1 MSKTLTVATEV
12 QKTVFTE
19 ILLGEIATGFWKNA
33 RPADHADS
41 WKGVTLVVGSD
52 LGANGFE
59 VPRNYNFVN
68 PGFFRKAEEKLMT
81 SAKTINADITVKQL
95 KKQLI
100 SLNQI
105 LGARLKEIGGAV
117 TKLPR
122 GRKQPSETIVKSTKS
137 AKSTV
142 RKVVANIV
150 DASTLPAGVSAKNE
164 AVAA

>member
-12 QKTVFTE
+12 QKAVFE
-19 ILLGEIATGFWKNA
+19 KVLLGEIASGFWKNA

-41 WKGVTLVVGSD
+41 WKGVQVVVGTD
-52 LGANGFE
+52 LGSAGFD

-68 PGFFRKAEEKLMT
+68 PDFFRKAENALMEA
-81 SAKTINADITVKQL
+81 AKTADENITVKKL

-105 LGARLKEIGGAV
+105 LGARLKEVGGAV

-122 GRKQPSETIVKSTKS
+122 GRKAPAAAKTEDTNTSTT
-137 AKSTV
+137 TV
-142 RKVVANIV
+142 RKAM
-150 DASTLPAGVSAKNE
+150 ATFAEPAE
-164 AVAA
+164 A

>member
-1 MSKTLTVATEV
+1 MSKILTVATEV
-12 QKTVFTE
+12 QKTVFVE

-41 WKGVTLVVGSD
+41 WKGVSVVVGLD
-52 LGANGFE
+52 LGAAGFD

-68 PGFFRKAEEKLMT
+68 PDFFRKAEDKLMG
-81 SAKTINADITVKQL
+81 SAKTVNPDITVKQL

-122 GRKQPSETIVKSTKS
+122 GRKQPTEAVVKSTKT

-142 RKVVANIV
+142 RKVAANIV
-150 DASTLPAGVSAKNE
+150 DVSTLPAGNIAKTE
-164 AVAA
+164 SVAA

>member
-12 QKTVFTE
+12 QKAVFE
-19 ILLGEIATGFWKNA
+19 KVLLGEIASGFWKNA

-41 WKGVTLVVGSD
+41 WKGVQVVVGTD
-52 LGANGFE
+52 LGSAGFD

-68 PGFFRKAEEKLMT
+68 PDFFRKAENALMEA
-81 SAKTINADITVKQL
+81 AKTADENITVKKL

-105 LGARLKEIGGAV
+105 LGARLKEVGGAV

-122 GRKQPSETIVKSTKS
+122 GRKAPAVSKTEDTKTS
-137 AKSTV
+137 ATTV
-142 RKVVANIV
+142 RKAM
-150 DASTLPAGVSAKNE
+150 ATFAEPAE
-164 AVAA
+164 A

>member
-12 QKTVFTE
+12 QKAVFEKVLLSE
-19 ILLGEIATGFWKNA
+19 ITSGFWKNA

-41 WKGVTLVVGSD
+41 WKGVQIVVGNN
-52 LGANGFE
+52 LGSVGFD

-68 PGFFRKAEEKLMT
+68 PDFFRKAENALMEA
-81 SAKTINADITVKQL
+81 AKTVDENITVKKL

-105 LGARLKEIGGAV
+105 LGSRLKEVGGTV

-122 GRKQPSETIVKSTKS
+122 GRKAPATVRAEDMPTSTT
-137 AKSTV
+137 TV
-142 RKVVANIV
+142 RKVMANF
-150 DASTLPAGVSAKNE
+150 AEPAE
-164 AVAA
+164 A

>member
-1 MSKTLTVATEV
+1 MTKILTVATEV
-12 QKTVFTE
+12 QKTVFVE

-41 WKGVTLVVGSD
+41 WKGVSVVVGSD
-52 LGANGFE
+52 LGANGFD

-68 PGFFRKAEEKLMT
+68 PDFFRKAEERLMT

-122 GRKQPSETIVKSTKS
+122 GRKQPSEAAVVKSTKS

-142 RKVVANIV
+142 RKVAANIV
-150 DASTLPAGVSAKNE
+150 EAIPPKTTQ

>member
-19 ILLGEIATGFWKNA
+19 VLLGEIATGFWKNA

-41 WKGVTLVVGSD
+41 WKGITVVVGTD
-52 LGANGFE
+52 LGSNGFD

-68 PGFFRKAEEKLMT
+68 PDFFRKAEEKLMT
-81 SAKTINADITVKQL
+81 AARTVNPDITVKQL

-122 GRKQPSETIVKSTKS
+122 GRKTPTEGAVVKSTKT

-142 RKVVANIV
+142 RKVAANLV
-150 DASTLPAGVSAKNE
+150 EPAKTPE
-164 AVAA
+164 AA